1 MADNAPA
8 SLFTKLIVD
17 DEEKMT
23 DYYCA
28 VYGLNV
34 VARVGGDAGGM
45 GEPFREV
52 ILGTGEAM
60 DGGQTLVMFNFLD
73 RPKPRDQQVILGFVT
88 DDLDALKARIVANG
102 GKPMGDIFEQTDHGV
117 RVLFAEDPEGALT
130 ENVQMLAH

>member
-1 MADNAPA
+1 MADNALT

-28 VYGLNV
+28 VYGLNA
-34 VARVGGDAGGM
+34 VARVGGDAGGLS
-45 GEPFREV
+45 EPFREV
-52 ILGTGEAM
+52 ILATGEGM
-60 DGGQTLVMFNFLD
+60 TGGQTLVMFKFLD

-88 DDLDALKARIVANG
+88 DDLDALKARISANG
-102 GKPMGDIFEQTDHGV
+102 GKLLGEIFEQPDHGV
-117 RVLFAEDPEGALT
+117 RVLFSEDPEGALA